1 MSYINYL
8 FLFNYSFFIIIFS
21 LPYFNLLILLFSSFS
36 IQSSLIFIK
45 FGFIINLIEGLA
57 QTISLGFLFLI
68 LQFKEFLFPL
78 FTFTDSFIGSIIYF
92 TTGSHGLHVI
102 IGLFLLLSYFY
113 YLLFFIISNNQ
124 RKVAVAAS
132 SRNVAKREALSE
144 VSHEAFR

>member
-68 LQFKEFLFPL
+68 LQFKEFLFSL

-92 TTGSHGLHVI
+92 TTGLHGLHVI

-113 YLLFFIISNNQ
+113 YLLFFIISKSDMSDNQ
-124 RKVAVAAS
+124 RKGP
-132 SRNVAKREALSE
+132 KGEALNKR
-144 VSHEAFR
+144 AKP